1 VQSPNVL
8 IERPEVRLL
17 RTAALLGAGAGAI
30 ASLALLWLFSGHRE
44 DERQEDD
51 RGRELHVE
59 DGVGPD

>member
-1 VQSPNVL
+1 ML
-8 IERPEVRLL
+8 LELPEVRLL

-30 ASLALLWLFSGHRE
+30 AGLALLWLFSGHRE

-59 DGVGPD
+59 DRVGLD